1 VWESSGVFEHGGMA
15 EVVKDGV
22 NGFLVEEGSVESI
35 CDKLLYIERN
45 TEIASNI
52 GQIARTYVEKN
63 HSYLEHSRKIMVLYH
78 ELLTGRAEC
87 TGEQPRG
94 DPS

>member
-1 VWESSGVFEHGGMA
+1 VFEHWGMA

-52 GQIARTYVEKN
+52 GQIARTYVEKTILIWSMAARSWFCIRSFSQGVQN
-63 HSYLEHSRKIMVLYH
+63 IL
-78 ELLTGRAEC
+78 
-87 TGEQPRG
+87 
-94 DPS
+94 